1 MMINNTQT
9 PNFRAKFVAST
20 QVKKLNTLKNEYEK
34 CAVSFLE
41 FDPANKKDLKAIK
54 DVSRYWCDSRFGWD
68 VFQSADA
75 ITYGNL
81 DREANKVYILTKQ
94 KNDFDNLRYDDVLG
108 LADVE
113 TNQNKEGK
121 DYLNLHRLQ
130 TNPDF
135 IDKERPMF
143 KYIGTSILNI
153 LKGFN
158 KIIELNSVSSAID
171 FYEKNGFVDLGT
183 QFLRF
188 RWTPEVKK

>member
-9 PNFRAKFVAST
+9 PNFRAKFVGST

-41 FDPANKKDLKAIK
+41 FDPTNKKDLKAMEDI
-54 DVSRYWCDSRFGWD
+54 SRYWCDSQFAWD
-68 VFQSADA
+68 ISQSADA
-75 ITYGNL
+75 VTYGNL
-81 DREANKVYILTKQ
+81 DRNTNKVYILTRQ

-113 TNQNKEGK
+113 TKQNKEGK

-143 KYIGTSILNI
+143 KYIGTGILNI